1 MMLNSDYQ
9 INEIVEIVQ
18 GEFYPGTSSRKTVRD
33 ILIDSRR
40 LISPNHCMFIALS
53 SKRNNGHHYIEELY
67 EKGIRHFIV
76 SALPQKLK
84 FFEKAN
90 FIKVANTLEA
100 LQFLTAHHRSTFN
113 IPVIGITGSNGKTI
127 IKEWLYQLMRSDKNI
142 VRSPKSYNSQ
152 IGVPLS
158 VWQMNKSH
166 ELAIFEAGIS
176 ETEEMEKLRKI
187 IEPNIGLFTNVG
199 HAHDENFIN
208 LQQKAGE
215 KLKLFTKV
223 DTLIYCADHPEIQGV
238 IIRSEILNRI
248 KAFTWSYKEDADLH
262 NISLEKK
269 SNLTII
275 NGWYQN
281 KELQIQIPYIDD
293 ASIENAIH
301 CWVMMLHLGYD
312 QSVIKERMPQL
323 TPIAMRLEMKE
334 GINNCSIINDSYNSD
349 INSLSIALDFLKQQ
363 KQHSKKTIILS
374 DILQSGRNE
383 LDLYG
388 YISELLESKGIQKL
402 IGIGDSISNNSERF
416 NMEKYFFSSTEEFLN
431 NFPFTSFQNET
442 ILIKGARVFEFEQI
456 SRALQQKA
464 HETVLE
470 INLNSLINNLNTY
483 RNKLQN
489 PSTKIMAMVKAFSYG
504 SGSFEIANAL
514 QFHHVDYLT
523 VAYADEG
530 VELRKAGINT
540 PIMVMNPD
548 WQSFD
553 SIIKHNLEPEIYS
566 FRILDFL
573 EKSIKENIIPANKP
587 IKIHIKLD
595 TGMHRLG
602 FEENDLDELLKR
614 LKQNKSIYLQSVFSH
629 LAASQNENFDD
640 FTRLQIK
647 RFEKMSLEIISHA
660 DDHPVFR
667 HILNSAGISRFPEA
681 QFDMVRL
688 GIGMYGIS
696 SDKTERAELE
706 NVSTLKSTIS
716 QIKRVKTE
724 ETIGYNCSAKAHKEM
739 IIAIIP
745 VGYADGISMNLGHGV
760 GKFWINGKFAPIV
773 GSVCMDMCMV
783 DISDIHAVEGDEVII
798 FGENYPIWEM
808 ADAINT
814 IPYEILTGISR
825 RVKRIYFQE

>member
-1 MMLNSDYQ
+1 MLTPDYQ

-18 GEFYPGTSSRKTVRD
+18 GEFYPGTGNRKTVRD

-40 LISPNHCMFIALS
+40 LISPNRCLFIALS
-53 SKRNNGHHYIEELY
+53 SKRNNGHHYIQELY
-67 EKGIRHFIV
+67 EKGIRHFMV
-76 SALPQKLK
+76 SVLPKNIHN
-84 FFEKAN
+84 FEKAN
-90 FIKVANTLEA
+90 FIKVRNTLEA
-100 LQFLTAHHRSTFN
+100 LQSLTAHHRKRFD

-127 IKEWLYQLMRSDKNI
+127 IKEWLYQLMRADKNI
-142 VRSPKSYNSQ
+142 IRSPKSYNSQ

-158 VWQMNKSH
+158 VWQMSKEH

-187 IEPNIGLFTNVG
+187 IEPNIGLFTNIG

-223 DTLIYCADHPEIQGV
+223 ETLIYCADHPEIQGV

-248 KAFTWSYKEDADLH
+248 KSFTWSYKEAADLH
-262 NISLEKK
+262 SLKLERKNNVTSISGKYKNE
-269 SNLTII
+269 
-275 NGWYQN
+275 
-281 KELQIQIPYIDD
+281 ELKIQIPFIDD
-293 ASIENAIH
+293 ASVENAIH
-301 CWVMMLHLGYD
+301 CWAVMLYLGYD
-312 QSVIKERMPQL
+312 QAVIKERMPKL
-323 TPIAMRLEMKE
+323 ASIAMRLEMKE

-363 KQHSKKTIILS
+363 KQHSKKTIVLS
-374 DILQSGRNE
+374 DLLQSGRNE

-402 IGIGDSISNNSERF
+402 IGIGDSIANHSERF
-416 NMEKYFFSSTEEFLN
+416 NMEKYFYSSTEEFLN
-431 NFPFTSFQNET
+431 KFPFTSFQNET
-442 ILIKGARVFEFEQI
+442 ILLKGARVFEFEQI

-470 INLNSLINNLNTY
+470 VNLNSLINNLNYY
-483 RNKLQN
+483 RNKLKN
-489 PSTKIMAMVKAFSYG
+489 PATKIMAMVKAFSYG

-573 EKSIKENIIPANKP
+573 EQSIKENIIPANKP

-629 LAASQNENFDD
+629 LAASSNEKFDD
-640 FTRLQIK
+640 FTKLQIR
-647 RFEKMSLEIISHA
+647 RFDKMSKKIISHA
-660 DDHPVFR
+660 DDHPVLR

-696 SDKTERAELE
+696 TDKTEQRELE

-716 QIKRVKTE
+716 QIKRIKAE
-724 ETIGYNCSAKAHKEM
+724 ETIGYNRSAKVDKEM
-739 IIAIIP
+739 IIAIVP
-745 VGYADGISMNLGHGV
+745 VGYADGISMNFGSGI

-773 GSVCMDMCMV
+773 GNVCMDMCMV
-783 DISDIHAVEGDEVII
+783 DISEIVASEGDEVII
-798 FGENYPIWEM
+798 FGENYPIWKMSET
-808 ADAINT
+808 INT

>member
-1 MMLNSDYQ
+1 MLNSDYQ
-9 INEIVEIVQ
+9 IKEIVKIVQ
-18 GEFYPGTSSRKTVRD
+18 GDFFPGTEKDAIVRD

-40 LISPNHCMFIALS
+40 LISPVRCMFIALS
-53 SKRNNGHHYIEELY
+53 SKRNNGHLYIKELY
-67 EKGIRHFIV
+67 DKGIRHFMV
-76 SALPQKLK
+76 TKLPDDIKSFK
-84 FFEKAN
+84 EAN
-90 FIKVANTLEA
+90 FVRVKNTLDA
-100 LQFLTAHHRSTFN
+100 LQLLTAFHRKRFD

-127 IKEWLYQLMRSDKNI
+127 IKEWLYQLLRTDKNI
-142 VRSPKSYNSQ
+142 IRSPKSYNSQ

-158 VWQMNKSH
+158 VWQMNDEH

-223 DTLIYCADHPEIQGV
+223 DVLVYCVDHSEIQGV

-248 KAFTWSYKEDADLH
+248 KSFTWSYKGDADL
-262 NISLEKK
+262 NSISVEKQY
-269 SNLTII
+269 NLTVVSGKFNDKNI
-275 NGWYQN
+275 
-281 KELQIQIPYIDD
+281 QIQIPFIDD

-301 CWVMMLHLGYD
+301 CWALLLYMGYN
-312 QSVIKERMPQL
+312 QSVISERMLQL
-323 TPIAMRLEMKE
+323 SPIAMRLEMKE

-363 KQHSKKTIILS
+363 KQHTKRTVILS
-374 DILQSGRNE
+374 DLLQSGRNE

-402 IGIGDSISNNSERF
+402 IGIGNSISNSKDRF

-431 NFPFTSFQNET
+431 KFPFTSFNHET
-442 ILIKGARVFEFEQI
+442 ILLKGARFFEFEQI

-470 INLNSLINNLNTY
+470 INLNSLINNLNYY
-483 RNKLQN
+483 RNKLKN
-489 PSTKIMAMVKAFSYG
+489 PATKIMAMVKAFSYG

-523 VAYADEG
+523 VAYSDEG

-553 SIIKHNLEPEIYS
+553 SIIKYNLEPEIYS
-566 FRILDFL
+566 FRILGLL

-587 IKIHIKLD
+587 VKIHIKLD

-602 FEENDLDELLKR
+602 FEEHDLDQLLER

-629 LAASQNENFDD
+629 LTGSQDEAFDD
-640 FTRLQIK
+640 FTRLQIS
-647 RFEKMSLEIISHA
+647 RFQKMSKEIISQA
-660 DDHPVFR
+660 DDHPVLC
-667 HILNSAGISRFPEA
+667 HILNSAGISRFPDA

-688 GIGMYGIS
+688 GIGLYGIS
-696 SDKTERAELE
+696 TDKVERAGLE

-716 QIKRVKTE
+716 QIKRIKAN
-724 ETIGYNCSAKAHKEM
+724 ETVGYNRSGKAKKEM

-745 VGYADGISMNLGHGV
+745 VGYADGLSMSLGNGV
-760 GKFWINGKFAPIV
+760 GKLWLNDKFAPII
-773 GSVCMDMCMV
+773 GNICMDMCMI
-783 DISDIHAVEGDEVII
+783 DITKIAAVEGDEVII

-808 ADAINT
+808 AESINT

>member
-1 MMLNSDYQ
+1 MLNTDYK
-9 INEIVEIVQ
+9 INEIVKIVQ
-18 GEFYPGTSSRKTVRD
+18 GEFYSGTSNRKTVRD

-40 LISPNHCMFIALS
+40 LISANRCMFIALS

-67 EKGIRHFIV
+67 SKGIRHFIV
-76 SALPQKLK
+76 SKLPDNLQS
-84 FFEKAN
+84 FEKAN
-90 FIKVANTLEA
+90 FIKVTNTLLA
-100 LQFLTAHHRSTFN
+100 LQLLTAHHRKNFD

-127 IKEWLYQLMRSDKNI
+127 IKEWLYQLMRPDKNI
-142 VRSPKSYNSQ
+142 IRSPKSYNSQ

-158 VWQMNKSH
+158 VWQMNSDH

-187 IEPNIGLFTNVG
+187 IEPTIGLFTNVG

-248 KAFTWSYKEDADLH
+248 KSFTWSYKEHADLH
-262 NISLEKK
+262 NLSLVKQT
-269 SNLTII
+269 SSTII
-275 NGWYQN
+275 KGKFQD
-281 KELQIQIPYIDD
+281 KDLQIQIPFIDD
-293 ASIENAIH
+293 ASVENAIH
-301 CWVMMLHLGYD
+301 CWAVLLHLGYA
-312 QSVIKERMPQL
+312 QSVIKARMPKL
-323 TPIAMRLEMKE
+323 ASIAMRLEMKE

-363 KQHSKKTIILS
+363 KQHTQKTIILS

-431 NFPFTSFQNET
+431 KFPFTSFQNET
-442 ILIKGARVFEFEQI
+442 ILLKGARFFEFEQI

-470 INLNSLINNLNTY
+470 INLNSLINNLNYY
-483 RNKLQN
+483 RNKLQK
-489 PSTKIMAMVKAFSYG
+489 PGTKIMAMVKAFSYG
-504 SGSFEIANAL
+504 SGSFEIANSL

-523 VAYADEG
+523 VAYSDEG

-553 SIIKHNLEPEIYS
+553 SIIKYNLEPEIYS
-566 FRILDFL
+566 FRILDLL
-573 EKSIKENIIPANKP
+573 EKSIKVNIIPANKP
-587 IKIHIKLD
+587 IKIHIKID

-602 FEENDLDELLKR
+602 FEENDLDELLAR
-614 LKQNKSIYLQSVFSH
+614 LKDNKSVYLQSVFSH
-629 LAASQNENFDD
+629 LAASQDEKFDD
-640 FTRLQIK
+640 FTRLQIN
-647 RFEKMSLEIISHA
+647 RFEKMSDKIIAQA
-660 DDHPVFR
+660 DDHPVLR
-667 HILNSAGISRFPEA
+667 HILNSAGINRFPEA

-696 SDKTERAELE
+696 SDKIERSKLE

-716 QIKRVKTE
+716 QIKRIQPEDTV
-724 ETIGYNCSAKAHKEM
+724 GYNRSGKADQEM

-745 VGYADGISMNLGHGV
+745 VGYADGISMSLGNGI

-773 GSVCMDMCMV
+773 GNVCMDMCMV
-783 DISDIHAVEGDEVII
+783 DITDVTALEGDEVVI
-798 FGENYPIWEM
+798 FGEIYPIWKIAET
-808 ADAINT
+808 INT